1 MPWSPPRGCSL
12 RFISD
17 TQNDEEMI
25 LEFEN
30 HGKLM
35 EAFLLLKSKYLEK
48 SQFVHLNELHS
59 GRGLHTTTVED
70 TVERVAVNK
79 ISPVTVESR
88 RSRVKNLIDM
98 FECLA
103 FFPPSEKRSKQS
115 EQPRELMQ
123 ISKEERTK
131 PPPLRSEGSEK
142 IKKNQHDSIS
152 VEYRKREHTSP
163 KLTSAMRT
171 LDDYEVIKPTTSEE
185 KTSGQV
191 FEFIYFYCSFQK
203 FANLGNTCY
212 MNAMLQGLFAMDFF
226 AKDLF
231 KFCKK
236 VQNRNVDLGEVIP
249 MSSALS
255 SLASIRDRAS
265 YHQKRE
271 LLRAIKDVSCFKG
284 SAQQDA
290 NEFLVHVLN
299 QVHDECDK
307 LLHEQYGIT
316 DAGVRRM
323 RNPVMANFAFTTQ
336 STIVCDMCHHVSQI
350 DEDSII
356 LPVTINVLEQASE
369 RFSKKFLRFPS
380 VQTLLD
386 EYLKTENVER
396 KCEVCGENIGQRTQ
410 KFVKLPRC
418 LIIFIKRYAYDVS
431 GSVKRDDK
439 IDIPLYLTLNGHCT
453 ELSAPFLA
461 VPTSTKHSV
470 LSFSHYQLRLPFYD
484 GKINFA
490 TANPIKLKL
499 STILSGTPSPAR
511 RRLDLSDKEIN
522 FDTRK
527 VNDIEETHPAMTSL
541 CNRPMDYKAD
551 GTNTAANHHMDFVV
565 PGIGSNLKGGDQIAE
580 NFDVPRNST
589 EKKSQSSNSLTCE
602 ELSQLSD
609 EEQLR
614 TNDELEVPRGLA
626 ENSYSAHVRN
636 SKQEPNSSDAE
647 IFEEIRVE
655 QERGNRQGVQLA
667 SRQEEGNN
675 IEDSTEPNSEAQLG
689 ITDVTREMAIKETVV
704 VFDADVNAE
713 RIKQDDEI
721 EPGVLEESHMRSLA
735 QSPIAGKVQ
744 EKQGKDE
751 EIVIENFD
759 MPCSM
764 QREIKTSTPDVQKG
778 SMIEHYQEKMSLES
792 PSSVDGREIL
802 EESGMQLVPYK
813 PMSAEK
819 RRAICSQIGLRF
831 NHDCIEK
838 TTVRIMNP
846 NDRPSRVADVVG
858 DGNCLFRALA
868 FYFAGSDIE
877 HSRVRE
883 CIVEFE
889 AEHWNEFAALKGWSS
904 EIWNDHMNQLLTDNT
919 WGTEIELF
927 AVAAMLN
934 VDVWTY
940 YEKRWICYRPRFKIQ
955 NGDVIP
961 ISVGDY
967 RLGDNDGVYLLNEF
981 NHFTPVLEPSNAL
994 LLREGADERICD
1006 LIINANEGFLK
1017 PSYRLVSII
1026 SHLGDTSESGEY
1038 FEFILIISWPLCM

>member
-1 MPWSPPRGCSL
+1 
-12 RFISD
+12 
-17 TQNDEEMI
+17 
-25 LEFEN
+25 
-30 HGKLM
+30 
-35 EAFLLLKSKYLEK
+35 
-48 SQFVHLNELHS
+48 
-59 GRGLHTTTVED
+59 
-70 TVERVAVNK
+70 
-79 ISPVTVESR
+79 
-88 RSRVKNLIDM
+88 M

-115 EQPRELMQ
+115 EQPRDLMQ

-152 VEYRKREHTSP
+152 VEYRKLLSQPLR
-163 KLTSAMRT
+163 KKRL
-171 LDDYEVIKPTTSEE
+171 L
-185 KTSGQV
+185 G
-191 FEFIYFYCSFQK
+191 K

-461 VPTSTKHSV
+461 VPTSTK
-470 LSFSHYQLRLPFYD
+470 
-484 GKINFA
+484 KINFA
-490 TANPIKLKL
+490 TASPIKLKL

-522 FDTRK
+522 YDTRK

-614 TNDELEVPRGLA
+614 T
-626 ENSYSAHVRN
+626 
-636 SKQEPNSSDAE
+636 
-647 IFEEIRVE
+647 
-655 QERGNRQGVQLA
+655 
-667 SRQEEGNN
+667 
-675 IEDSTEPNSEAQLG
+675 
-689 ITDVTREMAIKETVV
+689 
-704 VFDADVNAE
+704 
-713 RIKQDDEI
+713 
-721 EPGVLEESHMRSLA
+721 LEESHMRSLA

-1026 SHLGDTSESGEY
+1026 SHLGDTSESGHYVCDIWCKKNKGWLLCDDESISPISETKIRTRNNVGYIY
-1038 FEFILIISWPLCM
+1038 FYLNR